1 MKRKFPNLCSP
12 IQIGEITLKNRM
24 SCAPMAFPEI
34 TPEGYLNKEAE
45 AFYELRAQG
54 GAASV
59 AVSEAIVHMSTGKSH
74 GRQINLQD
82 PQVLPG
88 LTNTARAL
96 KRHGAAATIEL
107 SHGGK
112 YSAVDTTSDKK
123 NVRYGPISEVL
134 KNGAIVQEMPKEVI
148 REIVESFGKGAALC
162 KKAGFDIIMVHGGHG
177 WLLQQFLSPVNNRK
191 DEYGGSLENRARF
204 ACEVLDC
211 IKAAVGPKFPI
222 EYRMSAVEGTD
233 QGYDLDEAIEF
244 IKLIENKIDL
254 LHVSAGIHQI
264 CWDITHPSMFSEPGC
279 NVKYAAEI
287 KKHVKV
293 PVAVVGA
300 LNDPQMMEEII
311 ASGQADIVVMGR
323 ALLVDPFLPKKVMLG
338 KDEEIVHCCRCL
350 SCYAER
356 HQTGTRICALNPIT
370 GRELENK
377 YALPAPVKKKVL
389 VAGGGPGGMET
400 AITAARRG
408 HEVILC
414 EKSGSLGG
422 ALRSERHIPFK
433 KNLFAF
439 IGSKELQMKQ
449 AGVEVRLN
457 TEVTR
462 KYVEQEA
469 PDVLV
474 VAIGAEPIIPPIEG
488 IENPK
493 VVVANNMFEDESK
506 IGQKVVVL
514 GGGLVGCEAAV
525 YLAQTGKDVTVVE
538 MLEDVAVDA
547 NVRYRPILLN
557 LLRKLAK
564 IETGLRGIRVTDE
577 GLVCADKTGTEK
589 LLLADT
595 IICAVGQR
603 PLREVVNE
611 LLDAA
616 PEVVQVGDCV
626 KPQRVFEAVFR
637 GYHAGLDI

>member
-1 MKRKFPNLCSP
+1 M
-12 IQIGEITLKNRM
+12 
-24 SCAPMAFPEI
+24 
-34 TPEGYLNKEAE
+34 
-45 AFYELRAQG
+45 
-54 GAASV
+54 
-59 AVSEAIVHMSTGKSH
+59 
-74 GRQINLQD
+74 
-82 PQVLPG
+82 
-88 LTNTARAL
+88 
-96 KRHGAAATIEL
+96 
-107 SHGGK
+107 
-112 YSAVDTTSDKK
+112 
-123 NVRYGPISEVL
+123 
-134 KNGAIVQEMPKEVI
+134 
-148 REIVESFGKGAALC
+148 
-162 KKAGFDIIMVHGGHG
+162 
-177 WLLQQFLSPVNNRK
+177 
-191 DEYGGSLENRARF
+191 
-204 ACEVLDC
+204 
-211 IKAAVGPKFPI
+211 
-222 EYRMSAVEGTD
+222 EGTD